1 MTVKVVITVLA
12 LAAAVVAVPQLQFGN
27 DDQEAEE
34 EVGERLG
41 LLGASLGLPPTGEVP
56 SSSQAAG
63 QLQSGQSP
71 AGRSHSQCCCVPRRT
86 ACSAAFG
93 RENED
98 LVGQGLIDPRLT
110 NQTSAEDIGNRI
122 ANFPGAGNPE
132 PPKTCPAGDRI
143 CCYDTDQLDLGTFGR
158 STCRAP
164 AAPRQEPWHQKC
176 DLTGPRQGRGRQCG
190 TRSYRTAPGLAHAES
205 SPGEFPWTCILIN
218 GNNDFVGSCA
228 LIPSG
233 FHNDNSRGQVKVITA
248 AHKLGALQ
256 EYDELI
262 VRVGEWDASG
272 FKNPESAR
280 HQEYTVK
287 RILKHRDMST
297 KRLSY
302 DLAILYTARPIQ
314 LNDQDRLG
322 NYQVNTACLPSCR
335 DQFSHRFSNGT
346 GTRCW
351 VAGWGK
357 DRDNGE
363 FQVRQKKVD
372 LPLMDD
378 ASCQAGLKA
387 ALEARKPGTGRRFS
401 LHRSEICA
409 GGERGKDACTG
420 DGGSPLVCQAE
431 SGRWTV
437 VGVVTWGVGCASTT
451 PGVYARIA
459 DFQRWIDAN

>member
-1 MTVKVVITVLA
+1 MAVKVVIMLLG

-34 EVGERLG
+34 ELGERLG
-41 LLGASLGLPPTGEVP
+41 LLGASLGLSPTGNSP

-63 QLQSGQSP
+63 QLQSGPSP

-93 RENED
+93 REYED

-132 PPKTCPAGDRI
+132 PPKTCPVGDRI

-158 STCRAP
+158 SSCRAP

-176 DLTGPRQGRGRQCG
+176 GLTGPRQGRGRQCG

-248 AHKLGALQ
+248 AHKLGALE
-256 EYDELI
+256 EYDELY

-272 FKNPESAR
+272 FKNPEP
-280 HQEYTVK
+280 VK
-287 RILKHRDMST
+287 HEQYLVRRILKHRDMST

-302 DLAILYTARPIQ
+302 DLAILYTANPIQ
-314 LNDQDRLG
+314 LVN
-322 NYQVNTACLPSCR
+322 QVNTACLPSCR

-357 DRDNGE
+357 DRDNGD

-372 LPLMDD
+372 LPLMDN
-378 ASCQAGLKA
+378 ARCQAGHRPTVQPAPVRDLRRRGA
-387 ALEARKPGTGRRFS
+387 WQGRLHRGRRVA
-401 LHRSEICA
+401 A
-409 GGERGKDACTG
+409 GLPGRVRPV
-420 DGGSPLVCQAE
+420 DGGR
-431 SGRWTV
+431 GRHL
-437 VGVVTWGVGCASTT
+437 GGRLCLHH
-451 PGVYARIA
+451 ARGLRQ
-459 DFQRWIDAN
+459 DS